1 MFYIMAK
8 SKNLDLDLTALL
20 DQVRRHTNDNGS
32 PEVQVVLLSISIA
45 MLQGHIETN
54 KHDVDAKRSL
64 LRKVAKRRSFLRYLK
79 DNNMERYSYITE
91 LLKLKA

>member
-1 MFYIMAK
+1 MAK
-8 SKNLDLDLTALL
+8 ANQKDQTIDMNALL
-20 DQVRRHTNDNGS
+20 AQVKRHNNDNGS
-32 PEVQVVLLSISIA
+32 PEVQIILLSMDITK
-45 MLQGHIETN
+45 LQGHIETN

-79 DNNMERYSYITE
+79 DNNMERYTYITD